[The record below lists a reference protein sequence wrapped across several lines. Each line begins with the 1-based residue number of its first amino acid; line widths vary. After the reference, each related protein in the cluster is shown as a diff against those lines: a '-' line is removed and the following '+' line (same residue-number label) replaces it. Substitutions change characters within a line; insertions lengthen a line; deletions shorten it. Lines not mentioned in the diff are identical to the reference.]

1 MFWVSNYLLLSIK
14 PRSNRL
20 LWIFIDPQASWLCR
34 KREKMSEIPREILSV
49 GDLNRAIASS
59 LEERFDTVWVSGEIS
74 NFKAYDSGH
83 WYFSLKDE
91 EGQIRCVMFRG
102 RNGQVGFMP
111 QSGDLVEVA
120 ANLGFYVPRG
130 DIQLTVQS
138 MRRAG
143 MGGLYEAFLKLK
155 AKLAKEG
162 LFDAER
168 KREIPTHPRAIGIIT
183 SPQAAALK
191 DVLSTLDRRAPH
203 IPIVIYPTL
212 VQGPDAP
219 AGIISALKA
228 AEKENAVDVILL
240 VRGGGSIEDLWAFN
254 DEKLAYAIAA
264 SPIPIVSGVG
274 HETDVTI
281 ADFVADL
288 RAPTPTGAAELAA
301 PRRDQMLQELDA
313 IMQALLQRVS
323 QRVEREAQT
332 LDQLALRLSH
342 ALPNP
347 DRMREQISNWQK
359 QLNQAWL
366 VRVEN
371 WKRNQTHY
379 QSQLEMLNPQ
389 RTLERGYA
397 VILSGKGKSREEQ
410 VMQAVRNPNELNTE
424 GVFEV
429 RLAEGRADV
438 QFEKVDSQ
446 QSS

>member
-1 MFWVSNYLLLSIK
+1 MT
-14 PRSNRL
+14 
-20 LWIFIDPQASWLCR
+20 
-34 KREKMSEIPREILSV
+34 V
-49 GDLNRAIASS
+49 GDLNRAIAAS
-59 LEERFDTVWVSGEIS
+59 LEERFDSVWVSGEIS

-111 QSGDLVEVA
+111 QSGDLVEVS
-120 ANLGFYVPRG
+120 ANLGLYVPRG
-130 DIQLTVQS
+130 DIQLTIQTL
-138 MRRAG
+138 RRAG

-162 LFDAER
+162 LFDLER
-168 KREIPTHPRAIGIIT
+168 KREIPSHPRAIGIVT
-183 SPQAAALK
+183 SLQAAALK
-191 DVLSTLDRRAPH
+191 DVLSTLARRAPH

-219 AGIISALKA
+219 AGIIAALKA
-228 AEKENAVDVILL
+228 AEKEHVVEVILL

-254 DEKLAYAIAA
+254 DEKLAYAIAQ
-264 SPIPIVSGVG
+264 SSIPIVSGVG

-301 PRRDQMLQELDA
+301 PRKDQMLQELDA
-313 IMQALLQRVS
+313 IMQSLLQRIH
-323 QRVEREAQT
+323 QRIEREAQT

-347 DRMREQISNWQK
+347 DRMREQIANWQ
-359 QLNQAWL
+359 QRLSQAWV
-366 VRVEN
+366 VRMESWN
-371 WKRNQTHY
+371 RNQSHY
-379 QSQLEMLNPQ
+379 KLQLEMLNPQ

-397 VILSGKGKSREEQ
+397 VILSKEELA
-410 VMQAVRNPNELNTE
+410 MHAVRNPKELNVE
-424 GVFEV
+424 QLFQVQ
-429 RLAEGRADV
+429 LAGGQVEV
-438 QFEKVDSQ
+438 QFAKIEVH
-446 QSS
+446 

>member
-1 MFWVSNYLLLSIK
+1 
-14 PRSNRL
+14 
-20 LWIFIDPQASWLCR
+20 
-34 KREKMSEIPREILSV
+34 MSEIPREILSV
-49 GDLNRAIASS
+49 SDLNRVIASS
-59 LEERFDTVWVSGEIS
+59 LEERFDTVWVGGEIS
-74 NFKAYDSGH
+74 NFKAYESGH

-102 RNGQVGFMP
+102 RNSQVGFMP

-162 LFDAER
+162 LFDAEN
-168 KREIPTHPRAIGIIT
+168 KHPIPAHPRSIGIIT
-183 SPQAAALK
+183 SLQAAALK
-191 DVLSTLDRRAPH
+191 DVLSTLARRAPH

-219 AGIISALKA
+219 VGIIAALKA
-228 AEKENAVDVILL
+228 AEKEKSVDVLLL
-240 VRGGGSIEDLWAFN
+240 VRGGGTIEDLWAFN
-254 DEKLAYAIAA
+254 DEQLAYAIAA

-274 HETDVTI
+274 HETDITI

-288 RAPTPTGAAELAA
+288 RAPTPSGAAELVA

-347 DRMREQISNWQK
+347 DRMREQINSWQ
-359 QLNQAWL
+359 QRLNQAWF

-371 WKRNQTHY
+371 WKRDQGHY

-397 VILSGKGKSREEQ
+397 VILTNNGKPNEEQ
-410 VMQAVRNPNELNTE
+410 AMHAVRNPNELNTE
-424 GVFEV
+424 STFEV
-429 RLAEGRADV
+429 RLAEGQADV
-438 QFEKVDSQ
+438 QFEKVNSQ
-446 QSS
+446 

>member
-1 MFWVSNYLLLSIK
+1 
-14 PRSNRL
+14 
-20 LWIFIDPQASWLCR
+20 
-34 KREKMSEIPREILSV
+34 MSETSREILSV
-49 GDLNRAIASS
+49 GDLNRAIAAS
-59 LEERFDTVWVSGEIS
+59 LEDRFDTVWVSGEIS

-111 QSGDLVEVA
+111 QSGDLVEVSA
-120 ANLGFYVPRG
+120 SLGMYVPRG
-130 DIQLTVQS
+130 DIQLTIQTL
-138 MRRAG
+138 RRAG

-162 LFDAER
+162 LFDEDR
-168 KREIPTHPRAIGIIT
+168 KRDIPTHPRSIGIIT

-191 DVLSTLDRRAPH
+191 DVLSTLARRAPH

-219 AGIISALKA
+219 AGIIAALNA
-228 AEKENAVDVILL
+228 AEKEQAVDVILL

-254 DEKLAYAIAA
+254 DEQLAYVIAN
-264 SPIPIVSGVG
+264 STIPVVSGVG
-274 HETDVTI
+274 HETDFTI

-288 RAPTPTGAAELAA
+288 RAPTPTGAAEMAA
-301 PRRDQMLQELDA
+301 PRKDQMLQELDA
-313 IMQALLQRVS
+313 IMYALLQRIN
-323 QRVEREAQT
+323 QRIEREAQT

-347 DRMREQISNWQK
+347 DRMREQITSWQ
-359 QLNQAWL
+359 QRLNQAWA
-366 VRVEN
+366 VRMDN
-371 WKRNQTHY
+371 WKRNQVHY

-397 VILSGKGKSREEQ
+397 VILKEENETLE
-410 VMQAVRNPNELNTE
+410 AVRNPKELSIHASYQ
-424 GVFEV
+424 V
-429 RLAEGRADV
+429 RLAEG
-438 QFEKVDSQ
+438 QIEIEISKVGN
-446 QSS
+446 

>member
-1 MFWVSNYLLLSIK
+1 
-14 PRSNRL
+14 
-20 LWIFIDPQASWLCR
+20 
-34 KREKMSEIPREILSV
+34 MSEISREILSV
-49 GDLNRAIASS
+49 GDLNRAIAAS
-59 LEERFDTVWVSGEIS
+59 LEDRFDTVWVSGEIS

-111 QSGDLVEVA
+111 QSGDLVEVSA
-120 ANLGFYVPRG
+120 SLGMYVPRG
-130 DIQLTVQS
+130 DIQLTIQTL
-138 MRRAG
+138 RRAG

-155 AKLAKEG
+155 AKLTKEG
-162 LFDAER
+162 LFDEDR
-168 KREIPTHPRAIGIIT
+168 KRDIPTHPRSIGIIT

-191 DVLSTLDRRAPH
+191 DVLSTLARRAPH

-219 AGIISALKA
+219 AGIIAALKA
-228 AEKENAVDVILL
+228 AEKEHAVDVILL

-254 DEKLAYAIAA
+254 DEQLAYAIAS
-264 SPIPIVSGVG
+264 SPIPVVSGVG
-274 HETDVTI
+274 HETDFTI

-313 IMQALLQRVS
+313 IMQALLQRIN

-347 DRMREQISNWQK
+347 DRMREQIINWQ
-359 QLNQAWL
+359 QRLNQAWA
-366 VRVEN
+366 VRMDN
-371 WKRNQTHY
+371 WKRNQVHY

-389 RTLERGYA
+389 RTLERGYS
-397 VILSGKGKSREEQ
+397 VILSREDNQ
-410 VMQAVRNPNELNTE
+410 LRAVRGPGELSTE
-424 GVFEV
+424 TVFQIQMADGEAEV
-429 RLAEGRADV
+429 RLADI
-438 QFEKVDSQ
+438 KISP
-446 QSS
+446 

>member
-1 MFWVSNYLLLSIK
+1 
-14 PRSNRL
+14 
-20 LWIFIDPQASWLCR
+20 
-34 KREKMSEIPREILSV
+34 MSEISREVLSV

-59 LEERFDTVWVSGEIS
+59 LEAQFDTVLVSGEIS

-83 WYFSLKDE
+83 WYFSLKDD

-111 QSGDLVEVA
+111 QSGDLVEVGA
-120 ANLGFYVPRG
+120 SLGMYVPRG
-130 DIQLTVQS
+130 DVQLTIHS
-138 MRRAG
+138 LRKAG

-155 AKLAKEG
+155 AKLAKAG
-162 LFDAER
+162 LFDQER
-168 KREIPTHPRAIGIIT
+168 KREIPSHPRAIGVIT

-191 DVLSTLDRRAPH
+191 DVLSTLQRRSPH

-219 AGIISALKA
+219 AGIIAALH
-228 AEKENAVDVILL
+228 NANQEAVVDVILL

-254 DEKLAYAIAA
+254 DEQLAYAIADSA
-264 SPIPIVSGVG
+264 IPIVSGVG

-288 RAPTPTGAAELAA
+288 RAPTPTGAAELSA
-301 PRRDQMLQELDA
+301 PRKDQLLQELAA
-313 IMQALLQRVS
+313 IEQVLYQRLM

-347 DRMREQISNWQK
+347 DRMREQITSWQTRL
-359 QLNQAWL
+359 QQAWS
-366 VRVEN
+366 VQVDN
-371 WKRNQTHY
+371 FKRNQYHY
-379 QSQLEMLNPQ
+379 QLQLEMLNPQ

-397 VILSGKGKSREEQ
+397 VILNEQ
-410 VMQAVRNPNELNTE
+410 GQAIRKPKELNTE
-424 GVFEV
+424 EAFEV
-429 RLAEGRADV
+429 RLAQGSSDV
-438 QFEKVDSQ
+438 RFGDLKTH
-446 QSS
+446 

>member
-1 MFWVSNYLLLSIK
+1 
-14 PRSNRL
+14 
-20 LWIFIDPQASWLCR
+20 
-34 KREKMSEIPREILSV
+34 MSEISKEILSV
-49 GDLNRAIASS
+49 GDLNRAIAQS
-59 LEERFDTVWVSGEIS
+59 LEDRFDTVWVSGEIS

-111 QSGDLVEVA
+111 QSGDLVEVS
-120 ANLGFYVPRG
+120 ANLGMYVPRG
-130 DIQLTVQS
+130 DIQLTIQTL
-138 MRRAG
+138 RRAG

-162 LFDAER
+162 LFDEDR
-168 KREIPTHPRAIGIIT
+168 KREIPTHPRSIGIIT

-191 DVLSTLDRRAPH
+191 DVLSTLGRRAPH

-219 AGIISALKA
+219 AGIIAALKA
-228 AEKENAVDVILL
+228 AEKENVVDVILL

-254 DEKLAYAIAA
+254 DEQLAYAIAS
-264 SPIPIVSGVG
+264 SPMPVVSGVG
-274 HETDVTI
+274 HETDFTI

-301 PRRDQMLQELDA
+301 PRKDQLLQELDA
-313 IMQALLQRVS
+313 IMQALLQRIN

-347 DRMREQISNWQK
+347 DRMREQISSWQ
-359 QLNQAWL
+359 QRLNQAWS
-366 VRVEN
+366 VRMEN
-371 WKRNQTHY
+371 WKRNQSHY

-397 VILSGKGKSREEQ
+397 VILSKEKDKFHAIRK
-410 VMQAVRNPNELNTE
+410 PDELVTE
-424 GVFEV
+424 KAFQIQ
-429 RLAEGRADV
+429 LAEGGAIVRLTDIEPDPKAA
-438 QFEKVDSQ
+438 
-446 QSS
+446 

>member
-1 MFWVSNYLLLSIK
+1 
-14 PRSNRL
+14 
-20 LWIFIDPQASWLCR
+20 
-34 KREKMSEIPREILSV
+34 MSEISKEILSV
-49 GDLNRAIASS
+49 GDLNRAIAAS
-59 LEERFDTVWVSGEIS
+59 LEDRFGTVWVSGEIS

-111 QSGDLVEVA
+111 QSGDLVEVS
-120 ANLGFYVPRG
+120 ANLSMYVPRG
-130 DIQLTVQS
+130 DIQLTIQTL
-138 MRRAG
+138 RRAG

-162 LFDAER
+162 LFDEDR
-168 KREIPTHPRAIGIIT
+168 KREIPTYPRSIGIIT

-191 DVLSTLDRRAPH
+191 DVLSTLARRAPH

-219 AGIISALKA
+219 AGIIAALKA
-228 AEKENAVDVILL
+228 AEKEKAVDVILL

-254 DEKLAYAIAA
+254 DERLAYAIAD
-264 SPIPIVSGVG
+264 SNIPIVSGVG
-274 HETDVTI
+274 HETDFTI

-301 PRRDQMLQELDA
+301 PRRDQMLQELDT
-313 IMQALLQRVS
+313 IMQALLQRIN

-347 DRMREQISNWQK
+347 DRMREQMTSLQQRI
-359 QLNQAWL
+359 NQAWS
-366 VRVEN
+366 VRMEN
-371 WKRNQTHY
+371 WQRNQSHY
-379 QSQLEMLNPQ
+379 QSQLELLNPQ

-397 VILSGKGKSREEQ
+397 VILSKKEDQ
-410 VMQAVRNPNELNTE
+410 MHAVRHPKELLVNHAYQ
-424 GVFEV
+424 VQ
-429 RLAEGRADV
+429 LAEGLTQIELSKVEMDV
-438 QFEKVDSQ
+438 
-446 QSS
+446 

>member
-1 MFWVSNYLLLSIK
+1 
-14 PRSNRL
+14 
-20 LWIFIDPQASWLCR
+20 
-34 KREKMSEIPREILSV
+34 MSEISREILSV
-49 GDLNRAIASS
+49 GDLNRAIATS

-91 EGQIRCVMFRG
+91 EGQIKCVMFRG

-111 QSGDLVEVA
+111 QSGDLVEVS
-120 ANLGFYVPRG
+120 ANLGMYVPRG
-130 DIQLTVQS
+130 DIQLTIQTL
-138 MRRAG
+138 RRAG

-162 LFDAER
+162 LFDPDR

-191 DVLSTLDRRAPH
+191 DVLSTLARRAPH

-219 AGIISALKA
+219 AGIIAALKA
-228 AEKENAVDVILL
+228 AQKENAVDVILM

-254 DEKLAYAIAA
+254 DEQLAYAIAE
-264 SPIPIVSGVG
+264 SSIRIVSGVG

-301 PRRDQMLQELDA
+301 PRKDQMLQELEA
-313 IMQALLQRVS
+313 IKQAMLQRVR

-347 DRMREQISNWQK
+347 DRMREQIEGWQK
-359 QLNQAWL
+359 RLNQAWS
-366 VRVEN
+366 VRVDS
-371 WKRNQTHY
+371 WKRNQVHF
-379 QSQLEMLNPQ
+379 QSQLELLNPQ

-397 VILSGKGKSREEQ
+397 VVLNVTEGLNAVREPGELTSGPEYEIRVAKGK
-410 VMQAVRNPNELNTE
+410 AN
-424 GVFEV
+424 V
-429 RLAEGRADV
+429 RLSEV
-438 QFEKVDSQ
+438 KIQK
-446 QSS
+446 

>member
-1 MFWVSNYLLLSIK
+1 
-14 PRSNRL
+14 
-20 LWIFIDPQASWLCR
+20 
-34 KREKMSEIPREILSV
+34 MSEISREILSV
-49 GDLNRAIASS
+49 GDLNRAIAQS
-59 LEERFDTVWVSGEIS
+59 LEDRFDTVWVSGEIS

-111 QSGDLVEVA
+111 QSGDLVEVSA
-120 ANLGFYVPRG
+120 SLGMYVPRG
-130 DIQLTVQS
+130 DIQLTIQTL
-138 MRRAG
+138 RRAG

-155 AKLAKEG
+155 VKLAKEG
-162 LFDAER
+162 LFDEDR

-191 DVLSTLDRRAPH
+191 DVLSTLARRAPH

-212 VQGPDAP
+212 VQGADAP
-219 AGIISALKA
+219 AGIIAALKA
-228 AEKENAVDVILL
+228 AEKEQAVDVILL

-254 DEKLAYAIAA
+254 NEQLAYAIAG
-264 SPIPIVSGVG
+264 SSIPVVSGVG
-274 HETDVTI
+274 HETDFTI

-313 IMQALLQRVS
+313 IMQALLQRIN

-347 DRMREQISNWQK
+347 DRMREQMTSWQ
-359 QLNQAWL
+359 QRLNQAWA
-366 VRVEN
+366 VRMEN
-371 WKRNQTHY
+371 WKRNQMHY

-397 VILSGKGKSREEQ
+397 VILN
-410 VMQAVRNPNELNTE
+410 VNEDLHVARKPGDLHTATE
-424 GVFEV
+424 YEI
-429 RLAEGRADV
+429 RLAEGAAAV
-438 QFEKVDSQ
+438 QFEKV
-446 QSS
+446 SSLKD

>member
-1 MFWVSNYLLLSIK
+1 
-14 PRSNRL
+14 
-20 LWIFIDPQASWLCR
+20 
-34 KREKMSEIPREILSV
+34 MSEISREILSV
-49 GDLNRAIASS
+49 GDLNRAIAAS
-59 LEERFDTVWVSGEIS
+59 LEARFDTVWVSGEIS

-111 QSGDLVEVA
+111 QSGDLVEVSA
-120 ANLGFYVPRG
+120 SLGMYVPRG
-130 DIQLTVQS
+130 DIQLTIQTL
-138 MRRAG
+138 RRAG

-162 LFDAER
+162 LFDEER
-168 KREIPTHPRAIGIIT
+168 KREIPFHPRSIGIIT

-191 DVLSTLDRRAPH
+191 DVLSTLARRAPH

-219 AGIISALKA
+219 SGIIAALKA

-254 DEKLAYAIAA
+254 DEQLAYAIAQ
-264 SPIPIVSGVG
+264 SPIPVVSGVG
-274 HETDVTI
+274 HETDFTI

-288 RAPTPTGAAELAA
+288 RASTPTGAAELAA
-301 PRRDQMLQELDA
+301 PRKDQMLQELEA
-313 IMQALLQRVS
+313 IKQALLQRVI

-347 DRMREQISNWQK
+347 DRMREQITSWQ
-359 QLNQAWL
+359 QRLNQAWL
-366 VRVEN
+366 VRMEN
-371 WKRNQTHY
+371 WKRNQSHY
-379 QSQLEMLNPQ
+379 QLQLEMLNPQ

-397 VILSGKGKSREEQ
+397 VILSKQENELH
-410 VMQAVRNPNELNTE
+410 AVRKPNELNTE
-424 GVFEV
+424 NVFQV
-429 RLAEGRADV
+429 RLAEGQAEV
-438 QFEKVDSQ
+438 QFSEVDPK
-446 QSS
+446 

>member
-1 MFWVSNYLLLSIK
+1 
-14 PRSNRL
+14 
-20 LWIFIDPQASWLCR
+20 
-34 KREKMSEIPREILSV
+34 MSEISREILSV
-49 GDLNRAIASS
+49 GDLNRAIAAS
-59 LEERFDTVWVSGEIS
+59 LEDRFDTVWVSGEIS

-83 WYFSLKDE
+83 WYFSLKDA

-111 QSGDLVEVA
+111 QSGDLVEVSA
-120 ANLGFYVPRG
+120 SLGMYVPRG
-130 DIQLTVQS
+130 DIQLTIQTL
-138 MRRAG
+138 RRAG

-162 LFDAER
+162 LFDDER
-168 KREIPTHPRAIGIIT
+168 KREIPTHPRSIGIIT

-191 DVLSTLDRRAPH
+191 DVLSTLARRAPH
-203 IPIVIYPTL
+203 IPVVIYPTL

-219 AGIISALKA
+219 TGIIAALNA
-228 AEKENAVDVILL
+228 AENEQAVDVILL

-254 DEKLAYAIAA
+254 DEQLAYAIAD
-264 SPIPIVSGVG
+264 SSIPVVSGVG
-274 HETDVTI
+274 HETDFTI

-313 IMQALLQRVS
+313 IMQALLQRVN

-347 DRMREQISNWQK
+347 DRMREQIQGWQ
-359 QLNQAWL
+359 QRLNQAWS
-366 VRVEN
+366 VRVDG
-371 WKRNQTHY
+371 WKRNQSHY

-397 VILSGKGKSREEQ
+397 VILSKNQDELH
-410 VMQAVRNPNELNTE
+410 AVRKSNELAV
-424 GVFEV
+424 GVEYEIHLAQGVSEV
-429 RLAEGRADV
+429 ELA
-438 QFEKVDSQ
+438 KVIAIK
-446 QSS
+446 

>member
-1 MFWVSNYLLLSIK
+1 
-14 PRSNRL
+14 
-20 LWIFIDPQASWLCR
+20 
-34 KREKMSEIPREILSV
+34 MSEISREILSV

-59 LEERFDTVWVSGEIS
+59 LEERFDTVWVGGEIS

-120 ANLGFYVPRG
+120 ANLSLYVPRG

-155 AKLAKEG
+155 AKLAQEG
-162 LFDAER
+162 LFDEER
-168 KREIPTHPRAIGIIT
+168 KREIPSHPRAMGIVT

-191 DVLSTLDRRAPH
+191 DVLSTLARRAPH

-219 AGIISALKA
+219 AGIIAALQAAAKEVKEGKA
-228 AEKENAVDVILL
+228 ELDVILL

-254 DEKLAYAIAA
+254 DEKLAYVIAQ
-264 SPIPIVSGVG
+264 SPIPVVSGVG

-288 RAPTPTGAAELAA
+288 RAPTPTGAAEMAT
-301 PRRDQMLQELDA
+301 PRRDQMLQELEA
-313 IMQALLQRVS
+313 IAQAILQRVS

-347 DRMREQISNWQK
+347 ERMREQIGHWQQRLK
-359 QLNQAWL
+359 QAWT

-371 WKRNQTHY
+371 WKRNQSHH

-397 VILSGKGKSREEQ
+397 VILTGESETLQALRSPRELKANAKYQ
-410 VMQAVRNPNELNTE
+410 
-424 GVFEV
+424 V
-429 RLAEGRADV
+429 RLAEGDA
-438 QFEKVDSQ
+438 EIELSKV
-446 QSS
+446 SS

>member
-1 MFWVSNYLLLSIK
+1 
-14 PRSNRL
+14 
-20 LWIFIDPQASWLCR
+20 
-34 KREKMSEIPREILSV
+34 MSEISREMMTV
-49 GDLNRAIASS
+49 GDLNRAIAAS
-59 LEERFDTVWVSGEIS
+59 LEERFDSVWVSGEIS

-111 QSGDLVEVA
+111 QSGDLVEVS
-120 ANLGFYVPRG
+120 ANLGLYVPRG
-130 DIQLTVQS
+130 DIQLTIQTL
-138 MRRAG
+138 RRAG

-162 LFDAER
+162 LFDLER
-168 KREIPTHPRAIGIIT
+168 KREIPSHPRAIGIVT
-183 SPQAAALK
+183 SLQAAALK
-191 DVLSTLDRRAPH
+191 DVLSTLARRAPH

-219 AGIISALKA
+219 AGIIAALKA
-228 AEKENAVDVILL
+228 AEKEHVVEVILL

-254 DEKLAYAIAA
+254 DEKLAYAIAQ
-264 SPIPIVSGVG
+264 SSIPIVSGVG

-301 PRRDQMLQELDA
+301 PRKDQMLQELDA
-313 IMQALLQRVS
+313 IMQSLLQRIH
-323 QRVEREAQT
+323 QRIEREAQT

-347 DRMREQISNWQK
+347 DRMREQIANWQ
-359 QLNQAWL
+359 QRLSQAWV
-366 VRVEN
+366 VRMESWN
-371 WKRNQTHY
+371 RNHSHY
-379 QSQLEMLNPQ
+379 KLQLEMLNPQ

-397 VILSGKGKSREEQ
+397 VILSKEELA
-410 VMQAVRNPNELNTE
+410 MHAVRNPKELNVE
-424 GVFEV
+424 QLFQVQ
-429 RLAEGRADV
+429 LAGGQVEV
-438 QFEKVDSQ
+438 QFAKIEVH
-446 QSS
+446 

>member
-1 MFWVSNYLLLSIK
+1 MT
-14 PRSNRL
+14 
-20 LWIFIDPQASWLCR
+20 
-34 KREKMSEIPREILSV
+34 EISREILSV

-120 ANLGFYVPRG
+120 ANLSFYVPRG

-162 LFDAER
+162 LFDVEN
-168 KREIPTHPRAIGIIT
+168 KHPIPTHPRSIGIVT

-191 DVLSTLDRRAPH
+191 DVLSTLARRAPH

-254 DEKLAYAIAA
+254 DEKLAYAIAQ

-313 IMQALLQRVS
+313 IMQALLQRVG

-347 DRMREQISNWQK
+347 DRMREQIAGWQ
-359 QLNQAWL
+359 QRLNQSWV
-366 VRVEN
+366 VRMEN
-371 WKRNQTHY
+371 WKRNQGHY
-379 QSQLEMLNPQ
+379 QAQLEMLNPQ

-397 VILSGKGKSREEQ
+397 VILSKDEQ
-410 VMQAVRNPNELNTE
+410 AMHAVRKPKELNTKDT
-424 GVFEV
+424 FQV
-429 RLAEGRADV
+429 RLAEGRVEVEFSKIEAD
-438 QFEKVDSQ
+438 
-446 QSS
+446 

>member
-1 MFWVSNYLLLSIK
+1 
-14 PRSNRL
+14 
-20 LWIFIDPQASWLCR
+20 
-34 KREKMSEIPREILSV
+34 MSEISREVLSV

-59 LEERFDTVWVSGEIS
+59 LEAQFDTVLVSGEIS

-111 QSGDLVEVA
+111 QSGDLVEVSA
-120 ANLGFYVPRG
+120 SLGMYVPRG
-130 DIQLTVQS
+130 DVQLTIQS
-138 MRRAG
+138 LRKAG

-155 AKLAKEG
+155 AKLAKAG
-162 LFDAER
+162 LFDQER
-168 KREIPTHPRAIGIIT
+168 KRAIPSHPRAIGIIT

-191 DVLSTLDRRAPH
+191 DVLSTLQRRSPH

-219 AGIISALKA
+219 AGIIA
-228 AEKENAVDVILL
+228 AIQNTNQEAAVDVILL

-254 DEKLAYAIAA
+254 DEQLAYAIAD
-264 SPIPIVSGVG
+264 SVIPIVSGVG

-288 RAPTPTGAAELAA
+288 RAPTPTGAAELSA
-301 PRRDQMLQELDA
+301 PRKDQLLQELEA
-313 IMQALLQRVS
+313 IEQALYQRLM

-332 LDQLALRLSH
+332 LDQLALRLAH

-347 DRMREQISNWQK
+347 DRMREQITSWQTRL
-359 QLNQAWL
+359 QQAWS
-366 VRVEN
+366 VQIDN
-371 WKRNQTHY
+371 FKRNQNHY
-379 QSQLEMLNPQ
+379 QLQLEMLNPQ

-397 VILSGKGKSREEQ
+397 VILNPD
-410 VMQAVRNPNELNTE
+410 MQAIRKPKDLNTQQP
-424 GVFEV
+424 FEV
-429 RLAEGRADV
+429 RLAEGVAQV
-438 QFEKVDSQ
+438 QFEKINT
-446 QSS
+446 

>member
-1 MFWVSNYLLLSIK
+1 MPETS
-14 PRSNRL
+14 
-20 LWIFIDPQASWLCR
+20 
-34 KREKMSEIPREILSV
+34 EKSREILSV
-49 GDLNRAIASS
+49 GDLNRAIATS
-59 LEERFDTVWVSGEIS
+59 LEDRFDTVWVSGEIS

-102 RNGQVGFMP
+102 RNSQVGFMP
-111 QSGDLVEVA
+111 QSGDLVEVSA
-120 ANLGFYVPRG
+120 SLGMYVPRG
-130 DIQLTVQS
+130 DIQLTIQTL
-138 MRRAG
+138 RRAG

-155 AKLAKEG
+155 AKLAKAG
-162 LFDAER
+162 LFDEDR
-168 KREIPTHPRAIGIIT
+168 KREIPTHPRSIGIVT

-191 DVLSTLDRRAPH
+191 DVLSTLARRAPH

-219 AGIISALKA
+219 AGIIAALKA

-254 DEKLAYAIAA
+254 DEQLAHAIAN
-264 SPIPIVSGVG
+264 SPIPVVSGVG
-274 HETDVTI
+274 HETDFTI

-313 IMQALLQRVS
+313 IMQALLQRIN
-323 QRVEREAQT
+323 QHIEREAQT

-347 DRMREQISNWQK
+347 DRMREQISGLHQRM
-359 QLNQAWL
+359 NQAWL

-397 VILSGKGKSREEQ
+397 VILGNEKNELH
-410 VMQAVRNPNELNTE
+410 AVRNPNQLIVNQ
-424 GVFEV
+424 VYQV
-429 RLAEGRADV
+429 QLAEGRAEV
-438 QFEKVDSQ
+438 EVSKVSA
-446 QSS
+446 ST

>member
-1 MFWVSNYLLLSIK
+1 
-14 PRSNRL
+14 
-20 LWIFIDPQASWLCR
+20 
-34 KREKMSEIPREILSV
+34 MSEISKEILSV
-49 GDLNRAIASS
+49 GELNRAIAAS
-59 LEERFDTVWVSGEIS
+59 LEERFDAVWVSGEIS

-102 RNGQVGFMP
+102 RNSQVGFMP
-111 QSGDLVEVA
+111 QSGDLVEVS
-120 ANLGFYVPRG
+120 ANLGMYVPRG
-130 DIQLTVQS
+130 DIQLTIQTL
-138 MRRAG
+138 RRAG

-162 LFDAER
+162 LFDLDR
-168 KREIPTHPRAIGIIT
+168 KREIPTHPRSIGIIT

-191 DVLSTLDRRAPH
+191 DVLSTLARRAPH

-228 AEKENAVDVILL
+228 AEKEHAVDVILL

-254 DEKLAYAIAA
+254 DEKLAYAISQ

-313 IMQALLQRVS
+313 IMQALLQRVN

-347 DRMREQISNWQK
+347 DRMREQITSWQ
-359 QLNQAWL
+359 QRLTQAWV
-366 VRVEN
+366 VRVES
-371 WKRNQTHY
+371 WKRNQSHY

-397 VILSGKGKSREEQ
+397 VILTEDKTSMHAIRSPK
-410 VMQAVRNPNELNTE
+410 ELNSE
-424 GVFEV
+424 GVFQI
-429 RLAEGRADV
+429 RLAEGQAQV
-438 QFEKVDSQ
+438 QFAEVVRKP
-446 QSS
+446 

>member
-1 MFWVSNYLLLSIK
+1 
-14 PRSNRL
+14 
-20 LWIFIDPQASWLCR
+20 
-34 KREKMSEIPREILSV
+34 MSEISREILTV
-49 GDLNRAIASS
+49 GDLNRAIAAS

-91 EGQIRCVMFRG
+91 EGQIKCVMFRG
-102 RNGQVGFMP
+102 RNGQVDFMP
-111 QSGDLVEVA
+111 QSGDLVEVS
-120 ANLGFYVPRG
+120 ANLGMYVPRG
-130 DIQLTVQS
+130 DIQLTIQTL
-138 MRRAG
+138 RRAG

-162 LFDAER
+162 LFDADR
-168 KREIPTHPRAIGIIT
+168 KQDIPSHPRSIGIIT

-191 DVLSTLDRRAPH
+191 DVLSTLARRAPH

-219 AGIISALKA
+219 AGIIAALKA
-228 AEKENAVDVILL
+228 AEKENVVDVILM

-254 DEKLAYAIAA
+254 DEQLAYAMAQ

-301 PRRDQMLQELDA
+301 PRKDQMLQELEA
-313 IMQALLQRVS
+313 IKQAMLQRVR

-347 DRMREQISNWQK
+347 ERMREQITSWQLR
-359 QLNQAWL
+359 LNQAWA
-366 VRVEN
+366 VRVET
-371 WKRNQTHY
+371 WKRNQGHF

-397 VILSGKGKSREEQ
+397 VVLNVSEGLEAVRDPNQLSTGPEYEIRLAKGKANVKLS
-410 VMQAVRNPNELNTE
+410 
-424 GVFEV
+424 
-429 RLAEGRADV
+429 DV
-438 QFEKVDSQ
+438 QLLKTEQ
-446 QSS
+446 

>member
-1 MFWVSNYLLLSIK
+1 
-14 PRSNRL
+14 
-20 LWIFIDPQASWLCR
+20 
-34 KREKMSEIPREILSV
+34 MSEISRQILTV
-49 GDLNRAIASS
+49 GDLNRAIAAS
-59 LEERFDTVWVSGEIS
+59 LEERFDTVLVSGEIS

-111 QSGDLVEVA
+111 QSGDLVEVS
-120 ANLGFYVPRG
+120 ANLGIYVPRG
-130 DIQLTVQS
+130 DIQLTIQS
-138 MRRAG
+138 LRRAG

-162 LFDAER
+162 LFDVDR
-168 KREIPTHPRAIGIIT
+168 KREIPSHPRSIGIIT

-191 DVLSTLDRRAPH
+191 DVLSTLARRAPH

-219 AGIISALKA
+219 AGIIAALKA
-228 AEKENAVDVILL
+228 AENENTVDVILL

-254 DEKLAYAIAA
+254 DEQLAYAIAQ
-264 SPIPIVSGVG
+264 SNIPIVSGVG
-274 HETDVTI
+274 HETDITI

-301 PRRDQMLQELDA
+301 PRRDQMLQELEA
-313 IMQALLQRVS
+313 IKQAMLQRVR

-332 LDQLALRLSH
+332 LDQLALRLAH

-347 DRMREQISNWQK
+347 DRMREQITSWQ
-359 QLNQAWL
+359 QRLNQAWS
-366 VRVEN
+366 VRMDS
-371 WKRNQTHY
+371 WKRNQEHF

-397 VILSGKGKSREEQ
+397 VVLNIAVG
-410 VMQAVRNPNELNTE
+410 VHAVREPGDLQVGPEYE
-424 GVFEV
+424 I
-429 RLAEGRADV
+429 RLAKGAAVVKLGEIKAN
-438 QFEKVDSQ
+438 
-446 QSS
+446 

>member
-1 MFWVSNYLLLSIK
+1 
-14 PRSNRL
+14 
-20 LWIFIDPQASWLCR
+20 
-34 KREKMSEIPREILSV
+34 MSEISREILSV
-49 GDLNRAIASS
+49 GDLNRAIAAS
-59 LEERFDTVWVSGEIS
+59 LEDRFDTVWVSGEIS

-111 QSGDLVEVA
+111 QSGDLVEVS
-120 ANLGFYVPRG
+120 ANLGLYVPRG
-130 DIQLTVQS
+130 DIQLTIQTL
-138 MRRAG
+138 RRAG

-162 LFDAER
+162 LFDEER
-168 KREIPTHPRAIGIIT
+168 KREIPTHPRSIGIIT

-191 DVLSTLDRRAPH
+191 DVLSTLARRAPH

-228 AEKENAVDVILL
+228 AEKENTVDVILL

-254 DEKLAYAIAA
+254 DEQLAYAIAQ
-264 SPIPIVSGVG
+264 SPIPVVSGVG
-274 HETDVTI
+274 HETDFTI
-281 ADFVADL
+281 ADFVSDL

-301 PRRDQMLQELDA
+301 PRKDQMLQELDA
-313 IMQALLQRVS
+313 IMQALLQRIN
-323 QRVEREAQT
+323 QRVEREAQP

-347 DRMREQISNWQK
+347 DRMREQIQGWQ
-359 QLNQAWL
+359 QRLNQAWS
-366 VRVEN
+366 VRLES

-397 VILSGKGKSREEQ
+397 VILSKEKDQ
-410 VMQAVRNPNELNTE
+410 LHAVSDPDELVANADYE
-424 GVFEV
+424 IHLANGVSEV
-429 RLAEGRADV
+429 QLT
-438 QFEKVDSQ
+438 KV
-446 QSS
+446 SSKT

>member
-1 MFWVSNYLLLSIK
+1 
-14 PRSNRL
+14 
-20 LWIFIDPQASWLCR
+20 
-34 KREKMSEIPREILSV
+34 MSESSREIISV
-49 GDLNRAIASS
+49 GDLNRAIAAS
-59 LEERFDTVWVSGEIS
+59 LEDRFDTVWVSGEIS

-111 QSGDLVEVA
+111 QSGDLVEVS
-120 ANLGFYVPRG
+120 ANLGMYVPRG
-130 DIQLTVQS
+130 DIQLTIQTL
-138 MRRAG
+138 RRAG

-162 LFDAER
+162 LFDEER
-168 KREIPTHPRAIGIIT
+168 KREIPTHPRSIGIVT

-191 DVLSTLDRRAPH
+191 DVLSTLARRAPH

-219 AGIISALKA
+219 AGIISALQA

-254 DEKLAYAIAA
+254 DEKLAYAIAQ
-264 SPIPIVSGVG
+264 SPIPVVSGVG
-274 HETDVTI
+274 HETDFTI

-288 RAPTPTGAAELAA
+288 RAPTPTGAAEMAA
-301 PRRDQMLQELDA
+301 PRKDQLLQELDA
-313 IMQALLQRVS
+313 IMQALLQRIS
-323 QRVEREAQT
+323 QRVDREAQT

-347 DRMREQISNWQK
+347 DRMREQITSWQ
-359 QLNQAWL
+359 QRLNQAWS
-366 VRVEN
+366 VRMEN
-371 WKRNQTHY
+371 WKRNQAHY

-397 VILSGKGKSREEQ
+397 VILNKEDDQ
-410 VMQAVRNPNELNTE
+410 LHAVRKPTELNTQNTYQ
-424 GVFEV
+424 V
-429 RLAEGRADV
+429 RLAEGQVEIKLSEVR
-438 QFEKVDSQ
+438 
-446 QSS
+446 

>member
-1 MFWVSNYLLLSIK
+1 
-14 PRSNRL
+14 
-20 LWIFIDPQASWLCR
+20 
-34 KREKMSEIPREILSV
+34 MSEISREILSV
-49 GDLNRAIASS
+49 GDLNRAIAAS
-59 LEERFDTVWVSGEIS
+59 LEDRFDTVWVSGEIS

-111 QSGDLVEVA
+111 QSGDLVEVS
-120 ANLGFYVPRG
+120 ANLGMYVPRG
-130 DIQLTVQS
+130 DIQLTIQTL
-138 MRRAG
+138 RRAG

-162 LFDAER
+162 LFDDER
-168 KREIPTHPRAIGIIT
+168 KREIPTHPRSIGIIT

-191 DVLSTLDRRAPH
+191 DVLSTLARRAPH

-219 AGIISALKA
+219 AGIIAALKA

-254 DEKLAYAIAA
+254 DEQLAYAIAQ
-264 SPIPIVSGVG
+264 SPIPVVSGVG
-274 HETDVTI
+274 HETDFTI

-313 IMQALLQRVS
+313 IMQALLQRIN

-347 DRMREQISNWQK
+347 DRMREQIQGWQ
-359 QLNQAWL
+359 QRLNQAWS
-366 VRVEN
+366 VRMEN

-397 VILSGKGKSREEQ
+397 VILSKEKDQ
-410 VMQAVRNPNELNTE
+410 LHAVRNPDELKTKQS
-424 GVFEV
+424 FQIK
-429 RLAEGRADV
+429 LAEGQAEV
-438 QFEKVDSQ
+438 LFEEILRNRSL
-446 QSS
+446 

>member
-1 MFWVSNYLLLSIK
+1 
-14 PRSNRL
+14 
-20 LWIFIDPQASWLCR
+20 
-34 KREKMSEIPREILSV
+34 MSEISREVLSV

-59 LEERFDTVWVSGEIS
+59 LEAQFDTVLVSGEIS

-111 QSGDLVEVA
+111 QSGDLVEVSA
-120 ANLGFYVPRG
+120 SLGMYVPRG
-130 DIQLTVQS
+130 DVQLTIQS
-138 MRRAG
+138 LRKAG

-155 AKLAKEG
+155 AKLAKAG
-162 LFDAER
+162 LFDQER
-168 KREIPTHPRAIGIIT
+168 KRAIPSHPRAIGIIT

-191 DVLSTLDRRAPH
+191 DVLSTLQRRSPH

-219 AGIISALKA
+219 AGIIA
-228 AEKENAVDVILL
+228 AIQNANQEAAVDVILL

-254 DEKLAYAIAA
+254 DEQLAYAIAD
-264 SPIPIVSGVG
+264 SVIPIVSGVG

-301 PRRDQMLQELDA
+301 PRKDQLLQELEA
-313 IMQALLQRVS
+313 IEQALYQRLM

-347 DRMREQISNWQK
+347 DRMREQITSWQTRL
-359 QLNQAWL
+359 QQAWS
-366 VRVEN
+366 VQIDN
-371 WKRNQTHY
+371 FKRNQNHY
-379 QSQLEMLNPQ
+379 QLQLEMLNPQ

-397 VILSGKGKSREEQ
+397 VILNPE
-410 VMQAVRNPNELNTE
+410 MQAIRKPKDLNTQQP
-424 GVFEV
+424 FEV
-429 RLAEGRADV
+429 RLAEGVAHV
-438 QFEKVDSQ
+438 QFEKINT
-446 QSS
+446 

>member
-1 MFWVSNYLLLSIK
+1 
-14 PRSNRL
+14 
-20 LWIFIDPQASWLCR
+20 
-34 KREKMSEIPREILSV
+34 MSEISREILSV

-102 RNGQVGFMP
+102 RNGQVGFVP

-138 MRRAG
+138 MRQAG

-168 KREIPTHPRAIGIIT
+168 KREIPTHPRSIGIIT

-191 DVLSTLDRRAPH
+191 DVLSTLARRAPH

-219 AGIISALKA
+219 AGIIAALKA

-254 DEKLAYAIAA
+254 DEQLAYAIAQ

-301 PRRDQMLQELDA
+301 PRRDQMLQELDTIA
-313 IMQALLQRVS
+313 QALLQRVG

-347 DRMREQISNWQK
+347 DRMREQIHGWQK
-359 QLNQAWL
+359 RLNQAWL

-371 WKRNQTHY
+371 WRRNQTHH

-397 VILSGKGKSREEQ
+397 VILSKEEPT
-410 VMQAVRNPNELNTE
+410 MQAVRNPRELIAE
-424 GVFEV
+424 KVFQV
-429 RLAEGRADV
+429 RLAEGQLDV
-438 QFEKVDSQ
+438 QFTKVGSQ
-446 QSS
+446 KDN

>member
-1 MFWVSNYLLLSIK
+1 
-14 PRSNRL
+14 
-20 LWIFIDPQASWLCR
+20 
-34 KREKMSEIPREILSV
+34 MSEISREVLTV
-49 GDLNRAIASS
+49 GDLNRAIAAS
-59 LEERFDTVWVSGEIS
+59 LEERFDTVLVSGEIS

-91 EGQIRCVMFRG
+91 EGQIKCVMFRG

-111 QSGDLVEVA
+111 QSGDLVEVS
-120 ANLGFYVPRG
+120 ANLGMYVPRG
-130 DIQLTVQS
+130 DIQLTIQS
-138 MRRAG
+138 LRRAG

-162 LFDAER
+162 LFDVER
-168 KREIPTHPRAIGIIT
+168 KREIPSHPRSIGIIT

-191 DVLSTLDRRAPH
+191 DVLSTLARRAPH

-228 AEKENAVDVILL
+228 AEKEKAVDVILL

-254 DEKLAYAIAA
+254 DEQLAYAIAQ
-264 SPIPIVSGVG
+264 SSIPIVSGVG

-301 PRRDQMLQELDA
+301 PRKDQMLQELEA
-313 IMQALLQRVS
+313 IKQAMLQRVR

-347 DRMREQISNWQK
+347 ERMREQITNWQ
-359 QLNQAWL
+359 LRLGQAWS
-366 VRVEN
+366 VRMDS
-371 WKRNQTHY
+371 WKRNQVHF

-397 VILSGKGKSREEQ
+397 VILNVAEGLH
-410 VMQAVRNPNELNTE
+410 AVREPGELTIGPE
-424 GVFEV
+424 YEI
-429 RLAEGRADV
+429 RLAKGNANVKLGEV
-438 QFEKVDSQ
+438 KTQ
-446 QSS
+446 Q